1 MKISYNKS
9 GNYDIENIFKC
20 VLIFFRLWVQNVA
33 SKFEANF
40 VYVYVVWISKNY
52 TFFVLWTH
60 NAKVDNIRVGIFNFY
75 HSQQHVWRLTLFDK
89 TMGRQYFTLSLQHYT
104 TYSLH
109 LFWYL
114 PTEGRFHI
122 FMYRF
127 WFEKIDFPYN

>member
-1 MKISYNKS
+1 MGMFMN
-9 GNYDIENIFKC
+9 E
-20 VLIFFRLWVQNVA
+20 
-33 SKFEANF
+33 
-40 VYVYVVWISKNY
+40 
-52 TFFVLWTH
+52 
-60 NAKVDNIRVGIFNFY
+60 
-75 HSQQHVWRLTLFDK
+75 LTLFDK

-114 PTEGRFHI
+114 PTKGRFHI

>member
-1 MKISYNKS
+1 MSV
-9 GNYDIENIFKC
+9 EW
-20 VLIFFRLWVQNVA
+20 LA
-33 SKFEANF
+33 SVSMWE
-40 VYVYVVWISKNY
+40 
-52 TFFVLWTH
+52 TFFL
-60 NAKVDNIRVGIFNFY
+60 RNFLC
-75 HSQQHVWRLTLFDK
+75 VFMGMFMNELTLFDK